1 MWFANYASIKKH
13 VSKGDPAHHLLHSR
27 GTSLLRPA
35 LTVITF
41 QPTSALAPAALPHP
55 CIQRILLKMKSDYS
69 TPPRRTSND
78 SHLTRSLPGL
88 TPTDPRRPSLP
99 TPASRSARSLALL
112 QLLQPA
118 RHAPTP
124 RPRLQLLP
132 LPHTLLGVS
141 PHGSR
146 PHLRIPSKC
155 HHLQEDSSGTIMCCP
170 LLLLFLP
177 P

>member
-1 MWFANYASIKKH
+1 MLQLKNTCLR
-13 VSKGDPAHHLLHSR
+13 VTPAHHLLHSR

-35 LTVITF
+35 LTVITL

-69 TPPRRTSND
+69 TPPHRTSND

-99 TPASRSARSLALL
+99 TPASRSARSAAAPPTC
-112 QLLQPA
+112 QTRSHPGAVAPAPPSATQPSRGA
-118 RHAPTP
+118 
-124 RPRLQLLP
+124 
-132 LPHTLLGVS
+132 

-146 PHLRIPSKC
+146 PHLQIPSKC

-170 LLLLFLP
+170 LLLLFFP